1 MMTGKGQKSGIKRAP
16 LYFCFRFVWF

>member
-1 MMTGKGQKSGIKRAP
+1 MTGKGQKSGIKRAP